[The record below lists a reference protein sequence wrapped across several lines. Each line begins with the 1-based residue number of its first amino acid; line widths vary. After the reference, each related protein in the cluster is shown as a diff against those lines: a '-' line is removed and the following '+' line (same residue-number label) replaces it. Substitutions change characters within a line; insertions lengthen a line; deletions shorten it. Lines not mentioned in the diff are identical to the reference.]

1 MTIRPELSVL
11 QHVGWGGIQLCLS
24 QNGQNKRVVKQV
36 AKGVMRARSPGNSIE
51 ALNTTLR
58 AKRGP
63 TAAVLVVCVDR
74 LKIKVQSVTLGLTV
88 LKMVND

>member
-1 MTIRPELSVL
+1 MWD
-11 QHVGWGGIQLCLS
+11 WGCGIQLCLS

-58 AKRGP
+58 GEGGL
-63 TAAVLVVCVDR
+63 TAAVSFVSVGR
-74 LKIKVQSVTLGLTV
+74 LEIKVQSVTMGLWV
-88 LKMVND
+88 LKMVNH